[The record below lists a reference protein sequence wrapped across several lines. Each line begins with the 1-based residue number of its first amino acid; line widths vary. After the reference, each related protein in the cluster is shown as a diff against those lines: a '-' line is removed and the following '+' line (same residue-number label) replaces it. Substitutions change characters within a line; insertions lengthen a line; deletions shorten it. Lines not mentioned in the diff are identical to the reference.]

1 MCISIWPAPE
11 SLELGWVE
19 PSGGGAATADPGRP
33 WAAASGSRQV
43 GLLGAV
49 ARGEWMGPSLR
60 RGEAMAQHVDLPPW
74 MWDPTTEGV

>member
-1 MCISIWPAPE
+1 MFTSIWPAPE

-49 ARGEWMGPSLR
+49 ARGEWMGPSLVGGGNGPA
-60 RGEAMAQHVDLPPW
+60 RGLPSL
-74 MWDPTTEGV
+74 DVGSHH